1 MAGRRILRGI
11 RDHFAM
17 RRSEWV
23 LAIILVGIGL
33 ALEPLRLPTS
43 AVSRLGM
50 FEGFIAERIWAWGCL
65 SIGLLRL
72 LALAINGTF
81 AQTWY
86 GHWSPHVRGSL
97 AFVSCYTWTAISIDM
112 FSLEISTLGLLV
124 YPGLLVLEIT
134 NVKEAW
140 RDAGEVDRSTA
151 DAAI

>member
-1 MAGRRILRGI
+1 MSGQRILHGI
-11 RDHFAM
+11 CDHFAM

-23 LAIILVGIGL
+23 LALILVGIGL
-33 ALEPLRLPTS
+33 AFESLPTS
-43 AVSRLGM
+43 AVPRLEA
-50 FEGFIAERIWAWGCL
+50 FEGFMAARIWAWGCL
-65 SIGLLRL
+65 SIGVLRL

-86 GHWSPHVRGSL
+86 GQWSPHVRGSL
-97 AFVSCYTWTAISIDM
+97 AFVSCYIWTAISIDM
-112 FSLEISTLGLLV
+112 YSVEMSILGLV

-140 RDAGEVDRSTA
+140 QDAGEVDRSIV